1 MRKVA
6 NIAALKTHQ
15 GLGLYL
21 LLCAFPLDVMV
32 KTLVYSELSFAE
44 GIRQSFILPPPPPLF
59 SFPLPFLTASSL
71 FASALTLS
79 CIASLQPT
87 CKL

>member
-44 GIRQSFILPPPPPLF
+44 GIRQSSPLPPPPRF
-59 SFPLPFLTASSL
+59 SLPLPFLTASSL